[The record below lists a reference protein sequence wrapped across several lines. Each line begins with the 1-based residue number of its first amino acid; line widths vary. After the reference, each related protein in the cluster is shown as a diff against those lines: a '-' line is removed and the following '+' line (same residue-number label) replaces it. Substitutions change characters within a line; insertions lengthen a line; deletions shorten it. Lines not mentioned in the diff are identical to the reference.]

1 MENDEPDF
9 QEMRKDIAAY
19 INLRLQMMRLNL
31 YGKSAKISAR
41 ASITIVGMLL
51 AFFFLLFLATT
62 LALIIGNWIHSL
74 TGGFAIITFIYL
86 ILFLAIVVI
95 YRQKIEKNI
104 VNRIIQLLTEDEN
117 E

>member
-9 QEMRKDIAAY
+9 KDMQKDVAAY
-19 INLRLQMMRLNL
+19 LDLRLRMLRLNL
-31 YGKSAKISAR
+31 YGKSARVSAR

-51 AFFFLLFLATT
+51 GFFFLLFLATT

-74 TGGFAIITFIYL
+74 IGGFAIVTFIYL
-86 ILFLAIVVI
+86 ILFLAIVVF
-95 YRQKIEKNI
+95 YRKRIEKNLI
-104 VNRIIQLLTEDEN
+104 DRIIQLLTEDEN